1 MERDENNVSNATH
14 EKYVTIMVMIIIVRT
29 IIIFIGITVYQI
41 FTMC

>member
-1 MERDENNVSNATH
+1 MERDENNVSNATR